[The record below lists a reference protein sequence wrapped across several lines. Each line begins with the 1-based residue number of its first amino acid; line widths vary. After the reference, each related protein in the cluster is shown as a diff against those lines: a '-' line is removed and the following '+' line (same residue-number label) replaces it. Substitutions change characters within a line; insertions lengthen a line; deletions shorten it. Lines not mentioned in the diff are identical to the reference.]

1 VSDDVRLAMPGHP
14 RWLPIPLEGD
24 PDEAAAALVDDLLLD
39 LAGGETSA
47 DFRNDTV
54 AMVAGTSRL
63 VRRQADELRATGL
76 LTYAAWMLLP
86 APYLLMPGPV
96 ATLRLRDLL
105 PGTTDDEVVA
115 AATDLERERHGPVD
129 VDVLEDTAAGR
140 ALSVRYR
147 PVVRLEDGTS
157 AVDEHRVVLWPH
169 PEASMTMELH
179 LFSTDLVEA
188 GRAAGPLL
196 ELARAIEW
204 QVG

>member
-1 VSDDVRLAMPGHP
+1 MTEDVRLAMAGHP
-14 RWLPIPLEGD
+14 RWLPLPLEGD
-24 PDEAAAALVDDLLLD
+24 PDEAAGALVDDLLLD
-39 LAGGETSA
+39 LADGETTV
-47 DFRNDTV
+47 DFRDETV

-63 VRRQADELRATGL
+63 VRRTADELRGTGL

-86 APYLLMPGPV
+86 APYLLLPGPV

-105 PGTTDDEVVA
+105 PGTSDDEVIA
-115 AATDLERERHGPVD
+115 AATDLGRERHGAVD
-129 VDVLEDTAAGR
+129 VDVLDDTAAGR

-147 PVVRLEDGTS
+147 PVVRLDDGTP

-169 PEASMTMELH
+169 PEAGMTMELH

-188 GRAAGPLL
+188 GRAAEPLL